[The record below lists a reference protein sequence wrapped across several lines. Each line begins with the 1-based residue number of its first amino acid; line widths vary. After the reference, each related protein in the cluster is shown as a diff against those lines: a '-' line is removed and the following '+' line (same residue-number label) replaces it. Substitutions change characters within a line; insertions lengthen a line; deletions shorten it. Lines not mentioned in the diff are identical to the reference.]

1 MRYRDVCEWAEK
13 QARDNCKKAQANRLE
28 ESLERMFFG
37 EAKGWDGFRKQFIA
51 SYAEEGLKDKVSV
64 SGVGKRTRRKPG
76 EEEMRWSVREQQGP

>member
-1 MRYRDVCEWAEK
+1 
-13 QARDNCKKAQANRLE
+13 
-28 ESLERMFFG
+28 MFFG
-37 EAKGWDGFRKQFIA
+37 EAKGWDGFRKRFIA